1 MRIGSRQNLAKA
13 KFMNSKM
20 NDRPIE
26 HKPSTKL
33 LEVYID
39 KMLTWIIRSNIFHL
53 KSLMA
58 RECWTS
64 WKTFR
69 WSRGSLNYLLFTCA
83 APLDYWHV
91 WEPALSACLKTSL
104 LSHLPCLNKVD
115 WIDFEFEWVHAVCI
129 YWVSSMILFSFT
141 GQNSILTP
149 VSGESRNEFAEW
161 HVTWFV
167 EWHNYAEYN
176 DSNWKVRPF
185 LASINL
191 QKQPLF

>member
-1 MRIGSRQNLAKA
+1 
-13 KFMNSKM
+13 
-20 NDRPIE
+20 
-26 HKPSTKL
+26 
-33 LEVYID
+33 
-39 KMLTWIIRSNIFHL
+39 
-53 KSLMA
+53 MA

-69 WSRGSLNYLLFTCA
+69 WSRHSLNYLLFTCA

-91 WEPALSACLKTSL
+91 WEPALSVCLKTSL
-104 LSHLPCLNKVD
+104 MSYLPCLIKVD

-149 VSGESRNEFAEW
+149 VSGESRNEFAGW

-185 LASINL
+185 WRQSICKISHFFNVAGSSKISKIRKDSL
-191 QKQPLF
+191 ISTLRAELSLLHGL